1 MHPNTAEHEEK
12 ATSRIVFFINL
23 KKIIMIFIAIVIQMI
38 AIVLVSS
45 LFRV

>member
-12 ATSRIVFFINL
+12 AAIRIFFFINL